1 MAEIQVERKPR
12 SHAGWLLGLLLLVAV
27 LGAGWYFT
35 MGPGAG
41 TVQMNEEP
49 DMQPPASMPTRP
61 APPPQ
66 AAPAPGPGTT
76 GTGEQPAAVQPG
88 TGTSPTPAPPGP

>member
-12 SHAGWLLGLLLLVAV
+12 SHAGLILGLLLLVAV

-41 TVQMNEEP
+41 TMDADGPDVVEEA
-49 DMQPPASMPTRP
+49 PASSPS
-61 APPPQ
+61 APPPPPPSSPAPQ
-66 AAPAPGPGTT
+66 GQPGAAPTPQ
-76 GTGEQPAAVQPG
+76 QP
-88 TGTSPTPAPPGP
+88 

>member
-12 SHAGWLLGLLLLVAV
+12 SHAGWVLGLLLLVAV

-41 TVQMNEEP
+41 TLDRDQGA
-49 DMQPPASMPTRP
+49 DMTPPASMPGTQ
-61 APPPQ
+61 APPP
-66 AAPAPGPGTT
+66 APAPSPMPGTT
-76 GTGEQPAAVQPG
+76 PAPGTGETTQPG
-88 TGTSPTPAPPGP
+88 YAPAPAPQGP

>member
-12 SHAGWLLGLLLLVAV
+12 SHAGWLLGLLLLIAV

-41 TVQMNEEP
+41 TGTLDEGTDLE
-49 DMQPPASMPTRP
+49 PPASMPGPQAP
-61 APPPQ
+61 AQAPAEPSTPPP
-66 AAPAPGPGTT
+66 GT
-76 GTGEQPAAVQPG
+76 A
-88 TGTSPTPAPPGP
+88 PTPQRAP